1 MKKGLINEAFRLQ
14 QLAGLAPLMEVEQSH
29 IQKLTDV
36 VKKALKDIHGVDIE
50 VPMFSL
56 DDEGYY
62 TTNIQLPGSKEE
74 IPVDILLDQN
84 SGDLT
89 LVMSPDIDSNIGN
102 IDDTNFDI
110 VLKIIDAYEEKNPSI
125 EDDEYDPDMARDIKY
140 DR

>member
-14 QLAGLAPLMEVEQSH
+14 QLAGIAPLMEIEQSY

-62 TTNIQLPGSKEE
+62 TTNIQLPGSKEK